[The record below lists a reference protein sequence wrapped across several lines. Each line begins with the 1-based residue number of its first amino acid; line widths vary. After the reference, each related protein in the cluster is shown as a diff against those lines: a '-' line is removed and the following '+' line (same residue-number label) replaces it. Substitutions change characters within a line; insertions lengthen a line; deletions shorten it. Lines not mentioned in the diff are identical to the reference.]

1 MDLFETMGWRGRA
14 MEIGERAA
22 NFYSEHRSS
31 YGEKLRALNARIRR
45 LAGEERHERIVEGVG
60 RKLGEVLGGK
70 KPQQ

>member
-22 NFYSEHRSS
+22 KFYSEHRSS
-31 YGEKLRALNARIRR
+31 YGEKLLALNTRIRR
-45 LAGEERHERIVEGVG
+45 LAGEQRHERIVEGVG

-70 KPQQ
+70 NEED